1 MVAAVGIVVVTLAT
15 RVPGQSS
22 GAAIG
27 IALNNIL
34 GFNQSL
40 RVLVESW
47 TQLETSLG
55 AIARL
60 RNFELTTPPEDKPE
74 EREMPPAAWPDK
86 GRIDFKDLTASY
98 GPSAPALQNISM
110 TIMPGQKVGICGR
123 TGR

>member
-1 MVAAVGIVVVTLAT
+1 MVAAVGIVVVLLAV
-15 RVPGQSS
+15 RVPSQSS

-27 IALNNIL
+27 IALNNVL

-60 RNFELTTPPEDKPE
+60 KNFEQTTTPEDKSEESGTPPSSWPE
-74 EREMPPAAWPDK
+74 K
-86 GRIDFKDLTASY
+86 GKIEFRDVTASY
-98 GPSAPALQNISM
+98 G
-110 TIMPGQKVGICGR
+110 
-123 TGR
+123 